1 MPKDITIGL
10 DMFHY
15 AVMTDESTETY
26 DVPVHV
32 PGLIQM
38 NVSPTVNSVN
48 LSADDKIYD
57 TADSLGAIN
66 VTLGLA
72 NLPTEDQAALLGHT
86 VNADGVLIRKSTD
99 QAPYVAVGYRRR
111 MSNGKYRYVWLYK
124 GKFRVYDQNAD
135 TKGETPTYQTP
146 SISATFM
153 PRDKDNQ
160 WQAVANEGDPGI
172 PSQTLAD
179 WFDAVYEETPDVT
192 PLTVTVD
199 PLHEATEVDVEKI
212 IKWTFNKAINTLTIN
227 SANFFLLDSDNSPV
241 AGTLDYNSTQKE
253 ITFTPTSSLSAGTYI
268 AFATLG
274 VKDVSG
280 KSLATASITTFT
292 VGA

>member
-1 MPKDITIGL
+1 MKDITIGL

-146 SISATFM
+146 SINGTFM
-153 PRDKDNQ
+153 PRDKDEL
-160 WQAVANEGDPGI
+160 WQATANEGDPGI

-199 PLHEATEVDVEKI
+199 PVNEATEVEPTASIV
-212 IKWTFNKAINTLTIN
+212 WTFNKSLQAGTIN

-253 ITFTPTSSLSAGTYI
+253 ITFTPTSSLSAGTYT